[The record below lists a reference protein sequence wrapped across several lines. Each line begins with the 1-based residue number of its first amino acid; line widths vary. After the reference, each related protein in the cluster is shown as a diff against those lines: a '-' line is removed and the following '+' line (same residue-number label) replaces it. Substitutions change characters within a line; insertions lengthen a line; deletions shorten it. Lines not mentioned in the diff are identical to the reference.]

1 MSPDERS
8 RGKSDAKR
16 DSEENSS
23 TSTSFTLMSQIV
35 GASLLSIAYIFS
47 RIGFTLTFFIIPISL
62 GISLYL
68 ILGYIEACYLTRSYS
83 YRALTQKVI
92 GPKFAYTL
100 DAMLIVLYFGFLTSY
115 IIIASQSVI
124 GILQSFLPSF
134 DSHKWIPYVIKAGV
148 SFLIILPLSLLKST
162 KVLSAIASVS
172 IFFAMGMAVTIPVY
186 YFISLGR
193 NGQVCPRFPSAKPT
207 DGSTAGG
214 FFRPAIPWWPSP
226 SKGLGLGSLPM
237 GFLFFFSYIPM
248 LQGNYTAQLVTPPM
262 LSMLKGPLYLRM
274 RVLKL
279 SIIIAMSLC
288 TVLYCL
294 VGFFGALIFGKTID
308 SNVLKSFDICS
319 DYWIVVIKILYALV
333 VCVAYPLV
341 LYPLKLSIFSYIK
354 IDKDIEPKRWYG
366 IFAGLTLAFVVF
378 GFGVALVYENIAAIF
393 GLLGSICGGI
403 LYFGVPIW
411 VYYKL
416 PILRVES
423 KNDVGQEFREAADE
437 NGVIETEAVG
447 TSLMALMLPG
457 DVKDAIT
464 RARSISTAAPVDVN
478 AVEVT
483 VNRSRGVSVMRTGSL
498 IGFMRGRTLSSA
510 ATNFEAARG
519 STLPPLTTVDTGAP
533 LTGGRDRTSSF
544 IVNISA
550 PKAGSRR
557 ASMVTKS
564 RNNSS
569 LVNSRFRG
577 STSQTPHDID
587 SIDGKYDDTP
597 NLPQNDELR
606 DGAGESTRERSY
618 KIQNKAGAEY
628 TESTEEESDSARGLP
643 DIMPAV
649 AEAQQVEI
657 GNICGAI
664 NREAELAKMTK
675 GRKVIA
681 ITAIVI
687 SAIVCFESMCINI
700 IDFMGKLD

>member
-134 DSHKWIPYVIKAGV
+134 DSHKWIPYVMKAGV

-550 PKAGSRR
+550 PKASSRR